1 VWQFFVTSFAAKKVS
16 KKIVS
21 DETLLYKSAHQLK
34 VVFFS
39 G

>member
-21 DETLLYKSAHQLK
+21 DKALQHKHTPAK
-34 VVFFS
+34 VGGFS
-39 G
+39 D